1 MALTKVDTSMV
12 ESSGAFGRRNI
23 LINGDYS
30 IYQRA
35 SSATSVGASAAYPTA
50 DRWAINPSTEGRLT
64 MTAGTADAPAESNVT
79 TSLKLACTT
88 ADTSVGAAQFCLLQQ
103 RIEGQNLQHV
113 KKGTSGAKQLT
124 ASFWVKGNGSATY
137 ILELYDNDNARQVS
151 KSFSVTSSW
160 SKVELTFPAHTTG
173 AFDNDANLSLFFQI
187 WLLGGSN
194 FTSGTLSE
202 TWTSVTQA
210 NRAVG
215 VSNFFSS
222 TSNEFY
228 ITAVQLEVGDTAT
241 EFEILSLAE
250 KLALCQRYFMST
262 AYPNNFLATHG
273 SGGNEMAAY
282 NTDGYWLYQGLC
294 NYADGQAHDMYM
306 LPVTM
311 RATPTPTPYAP
322 NSLVSG
328 YTGGST
334 KLAAYASASASW
346 KAADINQFSWASTP
360 SCCAYRVDYNNSSED
375 NTGGMWIGGFEFD
388 AEL

>member
-1 MALTKVDTSMV
+1 MTTKIPAELIST
-12 ESSGAFGRRNI
+12 ATPLGRRNI

-35 SSATSVGASAAYPTA
+35 QQTTGVGASAAYPTA
-50 DRWAINPSTEGRLT
+50 DRWVINPSTEGRLT

-88 ADTSVGAAQFCLLQQ
+88 ADTSVGGDQFCLLDQ

-124 ASFWVKGNGSATY
+124 ASFWVKGNASATY
-137 ILELYDNDNARQVS
+137 VAELYDNDNARQVS

-160 SKVELTFPAHTTG
+160 SKVELTFPADTTG
-173 AFDNDANLSLFFQI
+173 AFGNDNGSSLFFQI

-202 TWTSVTQA
+202 TWTSVTNA

-215 VSNFFSS
+215 ISNFFSS

-228 ITAVQLEVGDTAT
+228 ITAVQLEVGDVAT
-241 EFEILSLAE
+241 EFEILSYPE
-250 KLALCQRYFMST
+250 KLVLCQRYFHKANLPMSAT
-262 AYPNNFLATHG
+262 SFYAAGAYSTNWAVGYPFPN
-273 SGGNEMAAY
+273 E
-282 NTDGYWLYQGLC
+282 
-294 NYADGQAHDMYM
+294 
-306 LPVTM
+306 M
-311 RATPTPTPYAP
+311 RATPTATHSYTNRDNTA
-322 NSLVSG
+322 SLGTQS
-328 YTGGST
+328 YTGALNSHGCRIGGTNS
-334 KLAAYASASASW
+334 LAAY
-346 KAADINQFSWASTP
+346 P
-360 SCCAYRVDYNNSSED
+360 YAYWDLTSS
-375 NTGGMWIGGFEFD
+375 FD

>member
-1 MALTKVDTSMV
+1 MTTKIPAELIST
-12 ESSGAFGRRNI
+12 ATPLGRRNI

-35 SSATSVGASAAYPTA
+35 QQTTGVGASAAYPTA
-50 DRWAINPSTEGRLT
+50 DRWVINPSTEGRLT

-88 ADTSVGAAQFCLLQQ
+88 ADTSVGGDQFCLLDQ

-124 ASFWVKGNGSATY
+124 ASFWVKGNASATY
-137 ILELYDNDNARQVS
+137 VAELYDNDNARQVS

-160 SKVELTFPAHTTG
+160 SKVELTFPADTTG
-173 AFDNDANLSLFFQI
+173 TFGNDANLSLIFQI

-202 TWTSVTQA
+202 TWTSVTNA

-215 VSNFFSS
+215 ISNFFSS

-228 ITAVQLEVGDTAT
+228 ITAVQLEVGDVAT
-241 EFEILSLAE
+241 EFEILSYPE
-250 KLALCQRYFMST
+250 KLVLCQRYFHKANLPMSAT
-262 AYPNNFLATHG
+262 SFYAAGAYSTNWAVGYPFPN
-273 SGGNEMAAY
+273 E
-282 NTDGYWLYQGLC
+282 
-294 NYADGQAHDMYM
+294 
-306 LPVTM
+306 M
-311 RATPTPTPYAP
+311 RATPTATHSYTNRDNTA
-322 NSLVSG
+322 SLGTQS
-328 YTGGST
+328 YTGALNSHGCRIGGTNS
-334 KLAAYASASASW
+334 LAAY
-346 KAADINQFSWASTP
+346 P
-360 SCCAYRVDYNNSSED
+360 YAYWDLTSS
-375 NTGGMWIGGFEFD
+375 FD